1 MGAISTSAFSKIV
14 AGAGVLLLKLDS
26 EAMAVRGVA
35 DPQKPA
41 GASL

>member
-1 MGAISTSAFSKIV
+1 MGWISPSALWKIV
-14 AGAGVLLLKLDS
+14 AGAGVLWPQLDS
-26 EAMAVRGVA
+26 EAAAVRGVA